1 MLLAVDV
8 GNTQTV
14 FGLFDK
20 DRLVEHWRVA
30 TEDERTAD
38 ELAALVARLLEL
50 RELDFGDV
58 SDICLSSTVPRLLR
72 AYEELAERDLDAP
85 ILVPGPGTKTGIPIL
100 YDDPREVGPD
110 RIANAVAARERYG
123 APCIVVDF
131 GTSTNFDAVSDAGEY
146 VGGVLAPG
154 IEISMDA
161 LFARAARLQKIDFT
175 EPPAVIGKTTTSA
188 LQSGLVYGFA
198 GQVDGIVGRIRAELG
213 DTASVI
219 ATGGLAELIAPH
231 SATIERVDPL
241 LTLEGLRL
249 IWELNRG

>member
-14 FGLFDK
+14 FGLYDGVT
-20 DRLVEHWRVA
+20 LAEHWRVA
-30 TEDERTAD
+30 TEEHRTGD
-38 ELAALVARLLEL
+38 ELGIMLDRLL
-50 RELDFGDV
+50 DV
-58 SDICLSSTVPRLLR
+58 KTVTGICLSSTVPTLIR
-72 AYEELAERDLDAP
+72 AYEEWAERWTGARL
-85 ILVPGPGTKTGIPIL
+85 LVLGPGTKTGIPIR

-110 RIANAVAARERYG
+110 RIANSVAALELYG

-131 GTSTNFDAVSDAGEY
+131 GTSTNFDVVSPAGEY

-161 LFARAARLQKIDFT
+161 LFARAARLVKVDFA
-175 EPPAVIGKTTTSA
+175 EPPTVIGKTTAAA

-198 GQVDGIVGRIRAELG
+198 GQVDRIVEQIRGELG
-213 DTASVI
+213 AEARCI

-231 SATIERVDPL
+231 ARTVEKVDPW

-249 IWELNRG
+249 VWALNA